1 MNQRSLLQLV
11 KETILIVLLLTIGI
25 FTATAQYTSK
35 DTYTFKQQGTPQVV
49 KPYSCTVFIKNRN
62 SVNNITGIPL
72 YSGKDSIGHMTL
84 NPTGSTF
91 GIVTSKKKKNLRE
104 AYIYSLIEADNKI
117 AKIDN
122 KKLGNPSSMVYF
134 PDGRTLAVATDKGI
148 FFLDLKKYQPYAE
161 IKDVPFVPTEM
172 KVSPNGYFL
181 AITDG
186 KNLAVYNIEERK
198 LRKSFDLGTG
208 INDLVFSPDSSDFAI
223 LTDDGVLNIYSTRT
237 FDLRKMVDDLGDAL
251 ACIYNFD
258 GKYMGVVT
266 NPNTVAVINLLRDTE
281 REYFPNELGSTSDVE
296 FIPNS
301 TGDTF
306 LVYPM
311 VNNLQMIKMPN
322 LKPYYNKL
330 IADELSNKMAEWEK
344 MMPGESME
352 EYRNRVT
359 DESRAR
365 QRRLFEDEI
374 STNFAGD
381 LLAGATM
388 SLGSYDRAN
397 GVLALTFDTMPTI
410 FLPVPESDAVGFKNP
425 DDLVLSDVQ
434 YGILPDDSFEIV
446 YAKVTNNADGKSYI
460 YDNLQRAAMD
470 YMAVEDAVSLEVLQQ
485 QQMEE
490 IKLQEIRE
498 KVMQEAKKENVISDH
513 TNISVDSRVVPDYDA
528 NGKKILNYKVNFT
541 YDVDPEFSVVE
552 DFGPGKY
559 HVGESGAASSM
570 LKIVKDAFEGD
581 FKQYI
586 SKGKKLN
593 ITLCGTADA
602 TPIIR
607 GIPYDGSY
615 GDIESEPVYKD
626 GELSTI
632 TVTRQT
638 GIKEND
644 QLALLRAL
652 GVKDFLEN
660 NVDNFN
666 DMNTNYKYEVN
677 ISKDKGSAFRR
688 ITVDFTFVDAF

>member
-1 MNQRSLLQLV
+1 
-11 KETILIVLLLTIGI
+11 
-25 FTATAQYTSK
+25 
-35 DTYTFKQQGTPQVV
+35 
-49 KPYSCTVFIKNRN
+49 
-62 SVNNITGIPL
+62 
-72 YSGKDSIGHMTL
+72 
-84 NPTGSTF
+84 
-91 GIVTSKKKKNLRE
+91 
-104 AYIYSLIEADNKI
+104 
-117 AKIDN
+117 
-122 KKLGNPSSMVYF
+122 
-134 PDGRTLAVATDKGI
+134 
-148 FFLDLKKYQPYAE
+148 
-161 IKDVPFVPTEM
+161 
-172 KVSPNGYFL
+172 
-181 AITDG
+181 
-186 KNLAVYNIEERK
+186 
-198 LRKSFDLGTG
+198 
-208 INDLVFSPDSSDFAI
+208 
-223 LTDDGVLNIYSTRT
+223 
-237 FDLRKMVDDLGDAL
+237 
-251 ACIYNFD
+251 
-258 GKYMGVVT
+258 
-266 NPNTVAVINLLRDTE
+266 
-281 REYFPNELGSTSDVE
+281 
-296 FIPNS
+296 
-301 TGDTF
+301 
-306 LVYPM
+306 
-311 VNNLQMIKMPN
+311 
-322 LKPYYNKL
+322 
-330 IADELSNKMAEWEK
+330 MAEWEK

>member
-1 MNQRSLLQLV
+1 
-11 KETILIVLLLTIGI
+11 
-25 FTATAQYTSK
+25 
-35 DTYTFKQQGTPQVV
+35 
-49 KPYSCTVFIKNRN
+49 
-62 SVNNITGIPL
+62 
-72 YSGKDSIGHMTL
+72 
-84 NPTGSTF
+84 
-91 GIVTSKKKKNLRE
+91 
-104 AYIYSLIEADNKI
+104 
-117 AKIDN
+117 
-122 KKLGNPSSMVYF
+122 
-134 PDGRTLAVATDKGI
+134 
-148 FFLDLKKYQPYAE
+148 
-161 IKDVPFVPTEM
+161 
-172 KVSPNGYFL
+172 
-181 AITDG
+181 
-186 KNLAVYNIEERK
+186 
-198 LRKSFDLGTG
+198 
-208 INDLVFSPDSSDFAI
+208 
-223 LTDDGVLNIYSTRT
+223 
-237 FDLRKMVDDLGDAL
+237 
-251 ACIYNFD
+251 
-258 GKYMGVVT
+258 
-266 NPNTVAVINLLRDTE
+266 
-281 REYFPNELGSTSDVE
+281 
-296 FIPNS
+296 
-301 TGDTF
+301 
-306 LVYPM
+306 
-311 VNNLQMIKMPN
+311 
-322 LKPYYNKL
+322 
-330 IADELSNKMAEWEK
+330 
-344 MMPGESME
+344 
-352 EYRNRVT
+352 
-359 DESRAR
+359 
-365 QRRLFEDEI
+365 
-374 STNFAGD
+374 
-381 LLAGATM
+381 
-388 SLGSYDRAN
+388 
-397 GVLALTFDTMPTI
+397 
-410 FLPVPESDAVGFKNP
+410 
-425 DDLVLSDVQ
+425 
-434 YGILPDDSFEIV
+434 
-446 YAKVTNNADGKSYI
+446 
-460 YDNLQRAAMD
+460 
-470 YMAVEDAVSLEVLQQ
+470 MAVEDAVSLEVLQQ